1 MRIVHVE
8 DYFDPTAG
16 YQINEMIYAN
26 SSFDDEVYI
35 ITSDDMSPFHKEV
48 DENLDNIFESE
59 TGAKIIRL
67 DTLMKISS
75 RVILKGL
82 WKKIDEIQP
91 DILFLHGIGDFK
103 DLILWEKKREY
114 KIVRDCHMSWVASR
128 NKFRKIYYHAF
139 NLLFSKKINK
149 TFKYEVV
156 FALGNE
162 EYEYL
167 KNLGISDSKIRY
179 LRHGY
184 NSKVTYYDNE
194 ARKSIRK
201 NYGYK
206 KEDVVISYIG
216 KFDNYKR
223 PDIIFD
229 IIDKIETE
237 FVRENNIKLLFIGPK
252 EVSYMDKFNIK
263 LRNAEK
269 IYDVIIDNAKPF
281 NDLHKFFSASDICV
295 FPKETTLSSIHAQ
308 VCGCTVIM
316 ENHNSNIERVIT
328 RSHLYEIDDLM
339 QAKDILVKI
348 ITDKTYEKENN
359 LAKLK
364 LLQDREYENQIETLR
379 SLMND

>member
-26 SSFDDEVYI
+26 SSFNDEVYI

-48 DENLDNIFESE
+48 DENLDNIFELE

-67 DTLMKISS
+67 DTLMRISS

-82 WKKIDEIQP
+82 WKKIDGIQP
-91 DILFLHGIGDFK
+91 EILFLHGIGDFK
-103 DLILWEKKREY
+103 DLILWKKKREY

-149 TFKYEVV
+149 TSKYEVV

-167 KNLGISDSKIRY
+167 KNLGIGDSKIRY

-184 NSKVTYYDNE
+184 NSKITYYDSE
-194 ARKSIRK
+194 ARKSIRE

-223 PDIIFD
+223 PDIILD

-237 FVRENNIKLLFIGPK
+237 FIRENNIKLLFIGPK

-263 LRNAEK
+263 LRNVEK
-269 IYDVIIDNAKPF
+269 SYDVIIDNAKPF
-281 NDLHKFFSASDICV
+281 NDLHKYFSASDICI

-316 ENHNSNIERVIT
+316 ENHKSNIERVISK
-328 RSHLYEIDDLM
+328 SHLYEIDDLM
-339 QAKDILVKI
+339 QAKDILMKI

-359 LAKLK
+359 LEKIK
-364 LLQDREYENQIETLR
+364 LLKDREYENQIATLR
-379 SLMND
+379 SLIND